1 MRLLWD
7 FQCLLGSFQFTRP
20 RGRCFHLLVG
30 TILLAVLRGF
40 VVHSFISS
48 RGLSF
53 VLVDRSRCH

>member
-30 TILLAVLRGF
+30 TIRYCWQCLE
-40 VVHSFISS
+40 
-48 RGLSF
+48 GLSF
-53 VLVDRSRCH
+53 IHSLVQGDCRLFW